1 MAAHGVKFVI
11 YSSPAVLA
19 EDTYGLTGLSVIMS
33 VNHVVVDGDMGARN
47 FAGGP
52 RVMGDCVTGRWVT
65 GARVLLLPRQHKHP
79 LPNNP

>member
-11 YSSPAVLA
+11 CSSPAVLA

-33 VNHVVVDGDMGARN
+33 VNRVVVDGDTGARN

-52 RVMGDCVTGRWVT
+52 RVTVDCVTGHRVT
-65 GARVLLLPRQHKHP
+65 GARVEHEHP
-79 LPNNP
+79 LPDDP